1 MVVACLALLVSLT
14 GTSVAAVSQLARNS
28 VGTPQLKN
36 GAVSTAKLKKNAVT
50 SAKVLNGSLLRADF
64 KAGQVPA
71 GPPGPQGA
79 QGAQGP
85 QGVQGPAG
93 PFPSGNVPSGTTI
106 RGSYGTGGAAT
117 TSTKFYFLD
126 IAYGFQMSA
135 ALTVTWLADNAA
147 PTAACP
153 GTPTNPQATAG
164 NLCIYTNDDVG
175 VASLDAFQTSS
186 TRWGASP
193 FLRSATG
200 AADSVA
206 WSWGS
211 WAATAP

>member
-1 MVVACLALLVSLT
+1 MVVACIALLVSLT

-36 GAVSTAKLKKNAVT
+36 GAVSTAKLKRNAVT

-71 GPPGPQGA
+71 GPQGPPGPQGT
-79 QGAQGP
+79 QGV

-106 RGSYGTGGAAT
+106 RGNYGTGGAAT
-117 TSTKFYFLD
+117 ANTKFYFLD
-126 IAYGFQMSA
+126 IAYGFQVSA
-135 ALTVTWLADNAA
+135 PLTVTWLAAGA
-147 PTAACP
+147 TTAACQ
-153 GTPTNPQATAG
+153 GSATNATAAAG
-164 NLCIYTNDDVG
+164 NLCIYTKDDLG
-175 VASLDAFQTSS
+175 VASRDPFQSTS

-193 FLRSATG
+193 FLRSVTTS
-200 AADSVA
+200 ADGVA
-206 WSWGS
+206 WSHGS